1 MNFWKRR
8 GDEAATA
15 QTMQLRDR
23 ERHPYA
29 GLRSF
34 TPQRGGELRL
44 YQAVREAVPV
54 VDAAVCKLIRLSGGA
69 LVFCEDPETEK
80 RLRDFLERVPAGRGQ
95 YGINAF
101 LEQYLESLLI
111 CGGAVGEMVPAAGN
125 RDLAAL
131 LCGRMDRIELREGES
146 PLDFQIY
153 GPDERGRMAALP
165 YQELL
170 LFTPLHPEAEHPY
183 GVSLLRGLPFMA
195 DILMKIYNTVGVN
208 WERCGN
214 MRFAVTCR
222 NGDGNAAERGQLLA
236 SEWSRAMQDTR
247 SGSVRDFVAV
257 GDVDIKVI
265 GGDAPILDSQVPVR
279 QVLEQIVAKT
289 SIPPFMLGLNWN
301 STERMS
307 AQQADMLT
315 TEITAIRRTLTP
327 GMEQINRFSKAELTA
342 DQVYTFSVRLCD
354 NEVDRDFERFGTE
367 NLDRLGELFLGKSG
381 IFDHQ
386 WSAKGQ
392 TARIYRTEVVRE
404 PGTVTAA
411 GDEYRWLKGWA
422 YLMRTEKNQE
432 LITEIEGGIK
442 KEVSVGCSMGRS
454 VCSVCGAENGACG
467 HVKGQMYGE
476 KLCFMELKDP
486 KDAYEW
492 SFVEVPAQPRAGV
505 VKRFGSEGT
514 ELRMLRNQAELG
526 QRYLTGL
533 RREVVRLAMLAD
545 GHLDGKIFTK
555 AVGRLDEAELLEL
568 KRAYEAQIAK
578 KFPVAPQLRQQ
589 AETKREDEAVF
600 LV

>member
-1 MNFWKRR
+1 
-8 GDEAATA
+8 
-15 QTMQLRDR
+15 
-23 ERHPYA
+23 
-29 GLRSF
+29 
-34 TPQRGGELRL
+34 
-44 YQAVREAVPV
+44 
-54 VDAAVCKLIRLSGGA
+54 
-69 LVFCEDPETEK
+69 
-80 RLRDFLERVPAGRGQ
+80 
-95 YGINAF
+95 
-101 LEQYLESLLI
+101 
-111 CGGAVGEMVPAAGN
+111 
-125 RDLAAL
+125 
-131 LCGRMDRIELREGES
+131 
-146 PLDFQIY
+146 
-153 GPDERGRMAALP
+153 
-165 YQELL
+165 
-170 LFTPLHPEAEHPY
+170 
-183 GVSLLRGLPFMA
+183 
-195 DILMKIYNTVGVN
+195 
-208 WERCGN
+208 
-214 MRFAVTCR
+214 
-222 NGDGNAAERGQLLA
+222 
-236 SEWSRAMQDTR
+236 
-247 SGSVRDFVAV
+247 
-257 GDVDIKVI
+257 
-265 GGDAPILDSQVPVR
+265 
-279 QVLEQIVAKT
+279 
-289 SIPPFMLGLNWN
+289 
-301 STERMS
+301 
-307 AQQADMLT
+307 MLT
-315 TEITAIRRTLTP
+315 KKELD
-327 GMEQINRFSKAELTA
+327 QINRFSKAELTA

-367 NLDRLGELFLGKSG
+367 DLDRLGELFLGKSG

-476 KLCFMELKDP
+476 KLCFMEQKDP

-492 SFVEVPAQPRAGV
+492 SFVAVPAQPRAGV

-514 ELRMLRNQAELG
+514 ELRMLRKQAELG

>member
-1 MNFWKRR
+1 
-8 GDEAATA
+8 
-15 QTMQLRDR
+15 
-23 ERHPYA
+23 
-29 GLRSF
+29 
-34 TPQRGGELRL
+34 
-44 YQAVREAVPV
+44 
-54 VDAAVCKLIRLSGGA
+54 
-69 LVFCEDPETEK
+69 
-80 RLRDFLERVPAGRGQ
+80 
-95 YGINAF
+95 
-101 LEQYLESLLI
+101 
-111 CGGAVGEMVPAAGN
+111 
-125 RDLAAL
+125 
-131 LCGRMDRIELREGES
+131 
-146 PLDFQIY
+146 
-153 GPDERGRMAALP
+153 
-165 YQELL
+165 
-170 LFTPLHPEAEHPY
+170 
-183 GVSLLRGLPFMA
+183 
-195 DILMKIYNTVGVN
+195 
-208 WERCGN
+208 
-214 MRFAVTCR
+214 
-222 NGDGNAAERGQLLA
+222 
-236 SEWSRAMQDTR
+236 
-247 SGSVRDFVAV
+247 
-257 GDVDIKVI
+257 
-265 GGDAPILDSQVPVR
+265 
-279 QVLEQIVAKT
+279 
-289 SIPPFMLGLNWN
+289 
-301 STERMS
+301 
-307 AQQADMLT
+307 MLT
-315 TEITAIRRTLTP
+315 KEELD
-327 GMEQINRFSKAELTA
+327 QVNRFSKAELTA

-367 NLDRLGELFLGKSG
+367 DLDQLGELFLGKSG

-476 KLCFMELKDP
+476 KLCFTELKDP

-492 SFVEVPAQPRAGV
+492 SFVAVPAQPRAGV

-514 ELRMLRNQAELG
+514 ELRTLRKQAELG

>member
-1 MNFWKRR
+1 
-8 GDEAATA
+8 
-15 QTMQLRDR
+15 
-23 ERHPYA
+23 
-29 GLRSF
+29 
-34 TPQRGGELRL
+34 
-44 YQAVREAVPV
+44 
-54 VDAAVCKLIRLSGGA
+54 
-69 LVFCEDPETEK
+69 
-80 RLRDFLERVPAGRGQ
+80 
-95 YGINAF
+95 
-101 LEQYLESLLI
+101 
-111 CGGAVGEMVPAAGN
+111 
-125 RDLAAL
+125 
-131 LCGRMDRIELREGES
+131 
-146 PLDFQIY
+146 
-153 GPDERGRMAALP
+153 
-165 YQELL
+165 
-170 LFTPLHPEAEHPY
+170 
-183 GVSLLRGLPFMA
+183 
-195 DILMKIYNTVGVN
+195 
-208 WERCGN
+208 
-214 MRFAVTCR
+214 
-222 NGDGNAAERGQLLA
+222 
-236 SEWSRAMQDTR
+236 
-247 SGSVRDFVAV
+247 
-257 GDVDIKVI
+257 
-265 GGDAPILDSQVPVR
+265 
-279 QVLEQIVAKT
+279 
-289 SIPPFMLGLNWN
+289 
-301 STERMS
+301 
-307 AQQADMLT
+307 MLT
-315 TEITAIRRTLTP
+315 KEELD
-327 GMEQINRFSKAELTA
+327 QVNRFSKAELTA

-367 NLDRLGELFLGKSG
+367 DLDRLGELFLGKSG

-392 TARIYRTEVVRE
+392 TARIYRTDVVRE

-486 KDAYEW
+486 KDANEW
-492 SFVEVPAQPRAGV
+492 SFVAVPAQPRAGV

-514 ELRMLRNQAELG
+514 ELRTLRKQAELG